1 MAADK
6 LAAELA
12 FKANVDAVSRDYV
25 CEPHLGGCSM
35 ARRDRSPPASCTQV
49 WQCPNAMQRILQ
61 STGLSLVLVDPLWW
75 QKA

>member
-25 CEPHLGGCSM
+25 CEPHLGKGGHPEVICF
-35 ARRDRSPPASCTQV
+35 AGKALAAV
-49 WQCPNAMQRILQ
+49 AEAMLLVLQ
-61 STGLSLVLVDPLWW
+61 STGPFPVSVGPWW
-75 QKA
+75 WLRASR